1 LPGLNLD
8 IGTHDT
14 QAPRQPPVEMEQG
27 MTGDETGPRIQ
38 LSTDEDWK
46 NRVKA
51 EDAAI
56 DQQFR
61 QKDEPASPQKAT
73 VEAGAASE
81 AGPASEAPQNFPEA
95 NFDAL
100 VAMLTAQAM
109 VALGAV
115 PNPGAK
121 KAEIQLPMAKYLI
134 DLLGVLEQRT
144 AGNLSEDEAE
154 SLNETLH
161 SLRMMYVQRS
171 KMTT

>member
-1 LPGLNLD
+1 
-8 IGTHDT
+8 
-14 QAPRQPPVEMEQG
+14 MEQG
-27 MTGDETGPRIQ
+27 MSGDETGPQIQ
-38 LSTDEDWK
+38 LSADEDWK

-61 QKDEPASPQKAT
+61 QKDEPASSPQPT
-73 VEAGAASE
+73 DERRAA
-81 AGPASEAPQNFPEA
+81 PEAPHDNFPEA

-100 VAMLTAQAM
+100 VAMFTAQAM

-115 PNPGAK
+115 ANPGTK
-121 KAEIQLPMAKYLI
+121 KAEVQLPMAKYLI
-134 DLLGVLEQRT
+134 DLLGVVEQRT
-144 AGNLSEDEAE
+144 AGNLSDGEAE

-171 KMTT
+171 KMAAK